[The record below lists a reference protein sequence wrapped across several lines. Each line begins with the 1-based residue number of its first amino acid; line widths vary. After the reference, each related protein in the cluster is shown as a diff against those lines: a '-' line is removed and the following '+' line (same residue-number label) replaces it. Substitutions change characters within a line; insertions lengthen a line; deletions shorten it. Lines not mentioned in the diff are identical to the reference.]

1 MAKQPLSFIFFNR
14 IALISFFLSNADI
27 KLAYIPGYLVEK
39 STKVNWSQSGLPLMC
54 SGIGTCG

>member
-1 MAKQPLSFIFFNR
+1 MVKQPLSFIFFN
-14 IALISFFLSNADI
+14 LVFLSNADI